1 MIRAGRKAP
10 KKENSERWL
19 LTYADL
25 ITLLL
30 AFFVLM
36 YAMSTADVKKF
47 ARLAASMQK
56 AFNVGVLEGQTEF
69 AIVDQGGPTMTTIA
83 QALAQED
90 FEFISREMATFAREE
105 GLGDKIEV
113 TMRREGIAIS
123 LSDRALF
130 ASGRAELG
138 MQSKRTLSKVAEI
151 LKRVPNE
158 VRVEGHTDDVPTNN
172 PEYPTNWELSTARSL
187 AVVRYFIDEAKIPPA
202 RFSVAGY
209 SEYRPVA
216 DNNSPENRAKNRRCD
231 ILVIYAH

>member
-1 MIRAGRKAP
+1 MIGL
-10 KKENSERWL
+10 KKQRVKKDNNERWL
-19 LTYADL
+19 LTYSDL

-36 YAMSTADVKKF
+36 YAISTADMQKF

-56 AFNVGVLEGQTEF
+56 AFNVGVLEGQTDF
-69 AIVDQGGPTMTTIA
+69 AIVDEGGPTMTTIT
-83 QALAQED
+83 QALAEQD
-90 FEFISREMATFAREE
+90 FEYISREMARFAEAE
-105 GLGDKIEV
+105 GLSDRISV
-113 TMRREGIAIS
+113 TMRREGISIS

-138 MQSKRTLSKVAEI
+138 IQSRRTLGKVAEI
-151 LKRVPNE
+151 LRTLPNE

-187 AVVRYFIDEAKIPPA
+187 TVVRFLIDEGGISPA
-202 RFSVAGY
+202 RLSAAGY

-216 DNNSPENRAKNRRCD
+216 VNDSPENRAKNRRCD
-231 ILVIYAH
+231 ILIIYPH

>member
-1 MIRAGRKAP
+1 MIGARRRAP
-10 KKENSERWL
+10 KKDNNERWL
-19 LTYADL
+19 LTYCDL

-30 AFFVLM
+30 AFFILM
-36 YAMSTADVKKF
+36 YAMSTADVQKF

-56 AFNVGVLEGQTEF
+56 AFNVGVLQGQTDF
-69 AIVDQGGPTMTTIA
+69 TIVDQGGPTMTTIA

-90 FEFISREMATFAREE
+90 FEFISEEMMNFAREE
-105 GLGDKIEV
+105 GLGDRIEV

-138 MQSKRTLSKVAEI
+138 TQSKRTLSKVGEI
-151 LKRVPNE
+151 LNRIPNE

-187 AVVRYFIDEAKIPPA
+187 AVVRYFIDEAMIPPA
-202 RFSVAGY
+202 RLSVAGY

-216 DNNSPENRAKNRRCD
+216 ENSSPENRAKNRRCD
-231 ILVIYAH
+231 ILIIYAH